1 MAKPPFELTPTI
13 LSLAVNIQGVLGEL
27 KTATLVKPS
36 LKLRKENKIRT
47 IHHSLAIEGNTLT
60 EEQITAILDKKNV
73 IGPKRQIQEVTNALR
88 VYDQIEKLNPFSEK
102 DLLRSHAILMQGL
115 MDRPGEYRN
124 QNVGIFKGAKVG
136 HVAPQSKMVSPLM
149 KELFGFLKAND
160 STPLLIKACVFHY
173 ELEFIHPFLDGNGR
187 MGRLWQQLILMRHSP
202 VFEFVSIE
210 TLIHQQQKKY
220 YQVLE
225 SCDASGSSTAFVE
238 YSLNLIDQA
247 LLEFKKKFRPQK
259 PTARDRI
266 QVAKNHFGKKGLS
279 RKDYL
284 SLHSDISAATA
295 SRDLASAVANGELR
309 MSGNQALAR
318 YFFNH

>member
-1 MAKPPFELTPTI
+1 MVKPPFELTPTI

-36 LKLRKENKIRT
+36 VKLRKENKIRT

-60 EEQITAILDKKNV
+60 EEQITAILEKKNV

-102 DLLRSHAILMQGL
+102 DLLKSHAILMQGL
-115 MDRPGEYRN
+115 IDRPGEYRN

-187 MGRLWQQLILMRHSP
+187 MGRLWQQLILMRHSA

-238 YSLNLIDQA
+238 YSLDLIEQA

-259 PTARDRI
+259 ATASDRI
-266 QVAKNHFGKKGLS
+266 QVAKNHFGKKGFS

-284 SLHSDISAATA
+284 GLHSDISTATA
-295 SRDLASAVANGELR
+295 SRDLASAVADGELR
-309 MSGNQALAR
+309 MTGDQALAR
-318 YFFNH
+318 YFFID

>member
-1 MAKPPFELTPTI
+1 MANPPFELTPTI

-36 LKLRKENKIRT
+36 VKLRKENKIRT

-60 EEQITAILDKKNV
+60 EEQITAILEKKNV

-102 DLLRSHAILMQGL
+102 DLLKSHAILMQGL

-238 YSLNLIDQA
+238 YSLDLIEQA

-266 QVAKNHFGKKGLS
+266 QSSKNHFGKKGFS

-284 SLHSDISAATA
+284 GLHPDISTATA
-295 SRDLASAVANGELR
+295 SRDLASAVADGELR
-309 MSGNQALAR
+309 MTGDQALAR
-318 YFFNH
+318 YFFK